1 MASETGICNRALQ
14 IVGATRIGSL
24 ADTSKSARECTVAY
38 EISRDALLRSHPWG
52 FAIARAQL
60 AADATYAAARAAEV
74 VAGTSTSFLPAHKD
88 VFPAAPPPLLPPR

>member
-74 VAGTSTSFLPAHKD
+74 VGGP
-88 VFPAAPPPLLPPR
+88 PPPPLPAPTNRVPPPRTAPTS